1 MHAVRF
7 VNKWLE
13 RKCSFVHRARA
24 RVLARTVGAL
34 LQGEKLSL
42 THLGRWLPGLGYEK
56 HRIKS
61 VDRLLGNGHLHRE
74 RVAVY
79 RELAHEV
86 LAGSP
91 RPVLVVGW
99 SDGHPGREWLVLRAA
114 VAVRGRALTV
124 YEEAHP
130 CGALGNAR
138 VHREFLAALYQ
149 VVPVQCR
156 AVVVTDAGFR
166 GPWFRQVQ
174 ALGWDWVGRIRGR
187 VYCRPATRR
196 AWARVSTLYRA
207 ATTRVQAFTDG
218 VLYQNRPLSC
228 DLYLVKRYRRP
239 RGRPRQRRG
248 LGALARHS
256 RRKAGEPWLLAASH
270 TLRDLGGEQV
280 VALYAKRMTIEMRGG
295 SRSIRIL
302 RLDCRS

>member
-34 LQGEKLSL
+34 LQGGKLSL
-42 THLGRWLPGLGYEK
+42 THLGRWLPGSGYEK

-114 VAVRGRALTV
+114 VAVRARDRRIALSSTDADGRFSATFDSD
-124 YEEAHP
+124 
-130 CGALGNAR
+130 ALG
-138 VHREFLAALYQ
+138 EG
-149 VVPVQCR
+149 
-156 AVVVTDAGFR
+156 AV
-166 GPWFRQVQ
+166 
-174 ALGWDWVGRIRGR
+174 
-187 VYCRPATRR
+187 
-196 AWARVSTLYRA
+196 
-207 ATTRVQAFTDG
+207 
-218 VLYQNRPLSC
+218 
-228 DLYLVKRYRRP
+228 DLEAV
-239 RGRPRQRRG
+239 
-248 LGALARHS
+248 HS
-256 RRKAGEPWLLAASH
+256 RQTVIQQDAPGAR
-270 TLRDLGGEQV
+270 
-280 VALYAKRMTIEMRGG
+280 
-295 SRSIRIL
+295 
-302 RLDCRS
+302 RLV